1 MTPVRERPDTLAAM
15 SRRARMVLALA
26 RRDIASRYAGNYL
39 GILWAFAVP
48 LLSSAVYILV
58 FGMLMRGALLG
69 EQYKGINFTTFYFLG
84 FAPWLLFA
92 EVVGRAPTILRE
104 NRNLVRN
111 VQFDHQ
117 LLPLVIFASAAVA
130 HAVILVL
137 CVALIAFN
145 GYELGSRLYL
155 LPVYFLFL
163 FLFTVGITYIIA
175 ALSAYLPDLG
185 QAVPIFLSLYF
196 FACPILY
203 TPQLVEQ
210 MGAGWGKLVFIDLN
224 PMAVIIEGYRTSL
237 LEVPGAPSA
246 GPTFAMMVGSMVV
259 LAGGVALYRHLQKG
273 FADVL

>member
-1 MTPVRERPDTLAAM
+1 MSDS
-15 SRRARMVLALA
+15 SRRGQDALRDRVRLVMDFA
-26 RRDIASRYAGNYL
+26 RRDISSRYAGSYL
-39 GILWAFAVP
+39 GVAWAFAVP

-69 EQYKGINFTTFYFLG
+69 ERYQSFDFTTFYFLG

-92 EVVGRAPTILRE
+92 EVVGRAPSILRE

-111 VQFDHQ
+111 VQFEHQ
-117 LLPLVIFASAAVA
+117 LLPFVIFTSAALS
-130 HAVILVL
+130 HAVILLL
-137 CVALIAFN
+137 CVALILFN
-145 GYELGSRLYL
+145 GYELGSRIYL
-155 LPVYFLFL
+155 LPLFFTLL
-163 FLFTVGITYIIA
+163 FLFTVGVAYMLA

-210 MGAGWGKLVFIDLN
+210 AGGWWGKLILVDIN
-224 PMAVIIEGYRTSL
+224 PMANIIEGYRMAL
-237 LEVPGAPSA
+237 LGVAAPLGAWR
-246 GPTFAMMVGSMVV
+246 V
-259 LAGGVALYRHLQKG
+259 LAMLLGTLLVFFGGIAVYRYLQKG